1 MRISVLGVQYALE
14 YRTKAQEPEFE
25 AADCDG
31 YCDTSIKLCVA
42 RKYTAAERREPGT
55 KKDLD
60 AYMRKCMRH
69 EIVHAFLYESGLSIN
84 SVAADGWASNEE
96 MVDWMA
102 IQGPKIYAAW
112 QRAGCL

>member
-1 MRISVLGVQYALE
+1 MRISVLGVQYDFECRTMAEDPNLE
-14 YRTKAQEPEFE
+14 E
-25 AADCDG
+25 CDG

-42 RKYTAAERREPGT
+42 RKYTAEERQEPNS

-69 EIVHAFLYESGLSIN
+69 ELVHAFLYESGLDVN
-84 SVAADGWASNEE
+84 SLNESCWAKNEE

-102 IQGPKIYAAW
+102 IQGPKLYAVW
-112 QRAGCL
+112 QEAGCL